1 MRAEQLSQALEDLV
15 HSAERQG
22 CEGSRSQIGSGAGT
36 LKDAGKWHFNT
47 SSRWPT
53 SVFGHGSVGGVMALQ
68 SDLFIDTDEFLAD
81 ATRVS
86 DTLDSLT
93 YLVCWNDED
102 IGMVQLYARLLQA
115 RLRGL
120 GVLLRSTDPNVREVR
135 ARLCN

>member
-1 MRAEQLSQALEDLV
+1 
-15 HSAERQG
+15 
-22 CEGSRSQIGSGAGT
+22 
-36 LKDAGKWHFNT
+36 
-47 SSRWPT
+47 
-53 SVFGHGSVGGVMALQ
+53 MALQ